1 MSLVIFG
8 LLVILYNKRT
18 LAIFLGIILYILL
31 CGYPPFYAEED
42 KDILRAIE
50 KGAYDFNG
58 KEWKNHSPEVKD
70 LIQKILVK
78 ADARISMKGVM
89 EHPWM
94 KKRIIDE
101 NMKINFLSLQTYQ
114 KCSLLK
120 KIMISYIVSQLNE
133 EDIITEK
140 LLFLNI
146 DPNCQGILTYEDIR
160 KNLKNLGSA
169 SIEDI
174 TMAIKSL
181 DIDGN
186 GTIEYTE
193 FLAGVV
199 DKSVYQQDQRISDA
213 FRFFDVALSGRIS
226 AKCLKEILKG
236 FVNKKEV
243 FFFDIIFISPI
254 LL

>member
-1 MSLVIFG
+1 MP
-8 LLVILYNKRT
+8 
-18 LAIFLGIILYILL
+18 GIILYILL

-58 KEWKNHSPEVKD
+58 KEWKNHSSEVKD

-78 ADARISMKGVM
+78 ADTRITMAGIL

-94 KKRIIDE
+94 KRRIIDE
-101 NMKINFLSLQTYQ
+101 NMKINFINLQIYQ
-114 KCSLLK
+114 KCCLLK

-146 DPNCQGILTYEDIR
+146 DVGCQGVLSYEDVR
-160 KNLKNLGSA
+160 KYIKNTGSA

-174 TMAIKSL
+174 TQAIKAL
-181 DIDGN
+181 DIDEN

-193 FLAGVV
+193 FLAGIV
-199 DKSVYQQDQRISDA
+199 DKNIYQNDQRISDA

-226 AKCLKEILKG
+226 SKCLKEILKG
-236 FVNKKEV
+236 S
-243 FFFDIIFISPI
+243 DYFI
-254 LL
+254 